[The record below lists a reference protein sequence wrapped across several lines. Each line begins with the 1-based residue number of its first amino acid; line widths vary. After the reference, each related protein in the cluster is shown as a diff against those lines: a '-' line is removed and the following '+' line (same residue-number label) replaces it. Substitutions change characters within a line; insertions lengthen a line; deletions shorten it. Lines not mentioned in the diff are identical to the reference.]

1 MATVQSTPPAAPMLE
16 AALPCSKALSELDAR
31 LNAIKIKR
39 RSMYQNDPE
48 FRERQKAAS
57 RKYAARRR
65 ELQRQAETTNPD
77 ERIER
82 RGRPRKVYAISPPP
96 QEPDAGEPDGVKV

>member
-1 MATVQSTPPAAPMLE
+1 MATLQGTPPAAL
-16 AALPCSKALSELDAR
+16 ALPSLSELDAR
-31 LNAIKIKR
+31 LHAIKIKR

-65 ELQRQAETTNPD
+65 EAERQADTTNPA

-82 RGRPRKVYAISPPP
+82 RGRPRKVFANSAP
-96 QEPDAGEPDGVKV
+96 QEHTASEHLSDAADSINEI